1 MAALDKIR
9 LLSTLFFQREE
20 GSKSKCEI
28 GRQGNVTSEKFN
40 TNKET
45 EEEVQ
50 FNDIE
55 TKPRVKSDKVIK

>member
-1 MAALDKIR
+1 MWKSKEKKEL
-9 LLSTLFFQREE
+9 RED

-45 EEEVQ
+45 EEEVES
-50 FNDIE
+50 NDFE
-55 TKPRVKSDKVIK
+55 TNPRVKCDKVIR